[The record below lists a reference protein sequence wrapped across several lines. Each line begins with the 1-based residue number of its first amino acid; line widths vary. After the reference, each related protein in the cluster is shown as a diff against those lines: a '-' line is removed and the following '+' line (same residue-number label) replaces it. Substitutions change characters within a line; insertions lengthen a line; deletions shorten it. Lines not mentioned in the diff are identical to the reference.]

1 MSDEYLKRTFAN
13 RKDAYKF
20 ASSVVGYVE
29 GPFYDFDLNTEY
41 IVYYKDARKELEN
54 GVVVI
59 KHWRMHNLLRKD
71 RYSPTQYQEQKEEL
85 LLKENGAYTEKVE
98 IPALSEPDNHLATTW
113 QPNDNQM
120 ATIVILHK
128 RCSFVL
134 SYFNKNIFFL
144 E

>member
-54 GVVVI
+54 GVVVNNI
-59 KHWRMHNLLRKD
+59 NWFWCLYDTVETAEKVRTACM
-71 RYSPTQYQEQKEEL
+71 YISPTSRISDVCETTYKNVQ
-85 LLKENGAYTEKVE
+85 AYGFRV
-98 IPALSEPDNHLATTW
+98 
-113 QPNDNQM
+113 
-120 ATIVILHK
+120 HK
-128 RCSFVL
+128 
-134 SYFNKNIFFL
+134 
-144 E
+144 